1 MKRRE
6 IVDITRQ
13 DFGATPLSTAHYV
26 FRIYITIKYLTKKR
40 VLVDG

>member
-26 FRIYITIKYLTKKR
+26 FRIRIYNNKVFDKKESSS
-40 VLVDG
+40 